1 MRVKSQMHEKPIKR
15 PYNPSFSSGPCPKFK
30 GWNLADLDS
39 AVLGRSHRS
48 KLGKN
53 KLLKAIEMTK
63 DVLKLPQDYVV
74 GIVPGSDTGAIELAM
89 WNFLGYLG
97 VDVLAWESFSSDWLG
112 DIVGELK
119 LDKVNKHIADY
130 GRLPNLENVNFD
142 NDVVFV
148 WNGTT
153 SGVKVPNGDWIPDNR
168 RGLTICDATS
178 AVFAMDMPW
187 DKLDVVTYSWQKVLG
202 GEAAHGILILSPRAV
217 QRLREYV
224 PNWPVPKLF
233 KLANDKKPNLSIFT
247 GSTINTPSML
257 CVEDYLVALRLVQEL
272 GGLEEFIIRSK
283 NNLDVIMQWVSETGW
298 IEMLAKDSNTIS
310 NTSICLQISDEK
322 FADLQES
329 EQRAFIK
336 DVVSLLASE
345 DVAHDIEGYRNA
357 PPGFR
362 IWGGGT
368 VESSDIKILC
378 KWLEWA
384 YSNVKSDYYK

>member
-1 MRVKSQMHEKPIKR
+1 
-15 PYNPSFSSGPCPKFK
+15 
-30 GWNLADLDS
+30 
-39 AVLGRSHRS
+39 
-48 KLGKN
+48 
-53 KLLKAIEMTK
+53 MTK
-63 DVLKLPQDYVV
+63 DVLKLPQDYIV

-119 LDKVNKHIADY
+119 LDKVNKHTADY

-217 QRLREYV
+217 QRLREYA

-257 CVEDYLVALRLVQEL
+257 CVEDYLVALQLVQEL

-283 NNLDVIMQWVSETGW
+283 NNLDVIMQWVAETGW

-310 NTSICLQISDEK
+310 NTSIYVCKYQTKNLLIYKSQNNE
-322 FADLQES
+322 LLL
-329 EQRAFIK
+329 RM
-336 DVVSLLASE
+336 LLAFLRVKMLLTTSK
-345 DVAHDIEGYRNA
+345 DIETPLLVSVY
-357 PPGFR
+357 
-362 IWGGGT
+362 GGEGLW
-368 VESSDIKILC
+368 SQAILKFC
-378 KWLEWA
+378 VNGLIGLIQM
-384 YSNVKSDYYK
+384 